1 MLYWHWLAL
10 GLALLMAEMFLA
22 SFFVFWFGL
31 GALLVGLLTWL
42 SPDIGLT
49 AQLLAWTVS
58 SGLFTGLWF
67 RFLRPRMADRTRAG
81 DARAAAI
88 GEVGRVLRPP
98 QGERRGVVRF
108 TTPLLGDDEWDFIC
122 DQPLAVGDRVVVRD
136 FSGNTLIVEKRA

>member
-42 SPDIGLT
+42 RPDVGLT
-49 AQLLAWTVS
+49 VQLLAWTVS

-67 RFLRPRMADRTRAG
+67 RFLPRRSF
-81 DARAAAI
+81 
-88 GEVGRVLRPP
+88 PP
-98 QGERRGVVRF
+98 QRGPQR
-108 TTPLLGDDEWDFIC
+108 PEG
-122 DQPLAVGDRVVVRD
+122 PGHR
-136 FSGNTLIVEKRA
+136 